1 MTEDTTDPLTV
12 ENRVRRLRRLRGL
25 TQEDFGAL
33 LGVSRQTVN
42 AIENGRYDPSLKLA
56 FSIARVF
63 AARIE
68 DVFRPINSSDRDWSE
83 LMIMIPERLDAD
95 GVMLRPHSAS
105 DLVPF
110 QRFLEDDAATQFMAF
125 TADQRTAEGAAAMM
139 DAVIA
144 SYATDDPICSL
155 TIADPTTGDY
165 LGSVGGAEAGDATM
179 EVFVTVVAAAQG
191 QGAGTRAM
199 RALQD
204 HLFGTSGVRELRAD
218 VVTRNDAAIRLFEG
232 LGYRRVGPIE
242 RAASGGEF
250 GHREMEGVRY
260 VLTEKDY
267 KKQRRQTRD

>member
-1 MTEDTTDPLTV
+1 MI

-42 AIENGRYDPSLKLA
+42 AIEKGRYHPSLKLA

-68 DVFRPINSSDRDWSE
+68 DVFRPIGSRDHDWNE
-83 LMIMIPERLDAD
+83 IMIKIPERLDAD

-105 DLVPF
+105 DLEPF
-110 QRFLEDDAATQFMAF
+110 RRFLEDDAATQFMAF
-125 TADQRTAEGAAAMM
+125 TAEQRTAEGAAAMV

-155 TIADPTTGDY
+155 TITDPATGEY
-165 LGSVGGAEAGDATM
+165 LGSVGGAEAGDVAM
-179 EVFVTVVAAAQG
+179 EVFVTVVSDAQG
-191 QGAGTRAM
+191 RGAGTRAM

-204 HLFGTSGVRELRAD
+204 HLFRTSGVRELRAD
-218 VVTRNDAAIRLFEG
+218 VVARNEAAVRLFER
-232 LGYRRVGPIE
+232 LGYRRTGPIE
-242 RAASGGEF
+242 RAASDGEF

-260 VLTEKDY
+260 VLTDKDHN
-267 KKQRRQTRD
+267 KQNRQACD